1 MADLLTI
8 KDLSVRYQTG
18 TLALDGVSLSLAA
31 GEFVAIVGP
40 SGCGKSTLLRV
51 AAGLLAPT
59 EGTVMKTSDH
69 IGFVFQDPTLLPWRS
84 VRMNVELVGELRGMS
99 RAKRQKAARE
109 AIEKVGLSE
118 FADHRPSTLSGG
130 MRMRASL
137 ARTLMTR
144 PELLLFDEPFGSLDE
159 LTRGKLCDDLQDLFV
174 AEEFSGLLVTH
185 SIAEAVYLASRVVV
199 MTDRPGRFA
208 GEVPVPFDYPR
219 PPDIRFTPEF
229 AKTTAGVYSLLQPQ
243 STPEGKR

>member
-1 MADLLTI
+1 MLTI
-8 KDLSVRYQTG
+8 KDLSVRYPTG

-40 SGCGKSTLLRV
+40 SGCGKSTLLKV

-59 EGTVMKTSDH
+59 EGSVAKTSDH

-84 VRMNVELVGELRGMS
+84 VRKNVELIGELRGMS
-99 RAKRQKAARE
+99 RDDRQKAATE
-109 AIEKVGLSE
+109 AIAKVGLSD
-118 FADHRPSTLSGG
+118 FAQDRPSTLSGG

-137 ARTLMTR
+137 ARTLITR
-144 PELLLFDEPFGSLDE
+144 PELMLFDEPFGALDE
-159 LTRGKLCDDLQDLFV
+159 LTRAKLCDDVQTLFV
-174 AEEFSGLLVTH
+174 ADQFAGLLVTH
-185 SIAEAVYLASRVVV
+185 SISEAVYLAERVLV

-219 PPDIRFTPEF
+219 PPDIRYTPEF
-229 AKTTAGVYSLLQPQ
+229 AKTTAGVYSLLQPP
-243 STPEGKR
+243 STSEDGK

>member
-8 KDLSVRYQTG
+8 KDLSVRYPTG

-59 EGTVMKTSDH
+59 EGTVTKTSNH

-84 VRMNVELVGELRGMS
+84 VRKNVELVGELRGMS
-99 RAKRQKAARE
+99 RSDRQKAAAE
-109 AIEKVGLSE
+109 AIAKVGLTD
-118 FADHRPSTLSGG
+118 FADDRPSTLSGG

-137 ARTLMTR
+137 ARTLITR
-144 PELLLFDEPFGSLDE
+144 PELMLFDEPFGSLDE
-159 LTRGKLCDDLQDLFV
+159 LTRAKLCDDVQNVFV
-174 AEEFSGLLVTH
+174 ADQFAGLLVTH
-185 SIAEAVYLASRVVV
+185 SIAEAVYLAERVLV

-219 PPDIRFTPEF
+219 PPDIRYTPEF

-243 STPEGKR
+243 SISEER

>member
-1 MADLLTI
+1 MADLLNI
-8 KDLSVRYQTG
+8 KDLSVRYPNR
-18 TLALDGVSLSLAA
+18 TLALDGVSLSLEA

-59 EGTVMKTSDH
+59 EGSVTKTSDH
-69 IGFVFQDPTLLPWRS
+69 VGFVFQDPTLLPWRS
-84 VRMNVELVGELRGMS
+84 VRKNVELVGELRGMS
-99 RAKRQKAARE
+99 RAKRQKAAQE
-109 AIEKVGLSE
+109 AIAKVGLSD
-118 FADHRPSTLSGG
+118 FAANRPSTLSGG

-159 LTRGKLCDDLQDLFV
+159 ITRGKLCDDLQDLFV
-174 AEEFSGLLVTH
+174 ADEFAGLLVTH
-185 SIAEAVYLASRVVV
+185 SISEAVYLASRVLV
-199 MTDRPGRFA
+199 MTERPGRFA

-229 AKTTAGVYSLLQPQ
+229 AKTTAGVYTLLQPQ
-243 STPEGKR
+243 STSEGK